1 MQDKQWHMLETGLD
15 LRIDEFGRLQ
25 IATNTPTGHVYQ
37 VLSLRPSTA
46 YALKAWLGG
55 QDWDAIERV
64 AAKNDPTAA
73 SEFAAVRAHDAG
85 TGEGNTMQDKLI
97 EKSTKT
103 RHCPKC
109 NGSDVILTTALNNDL
124 NALSNCITSG
134 AKNLTR
140 PPMMRRACFDF

>member
-85 TGEGNTMQDKLI
+85 ASQSAVIDTLRSEDFQRANACI
-97 EKSTKT
+97 E
-103 RHCPKC
+103 C
-109 NGSDVILTTALNNDL
+109 GALVVHQEL
-124 NALSNCITSG
+124 HAKWHAAL
-134 AKNLTR
+134 AE
-140 PPMMRRACFDF
+140 RRAGK